1 MGHGKRAMAGAVVA
15 LMIGCVSL
23 CGDGLRAAAAPM
35 PGQQAHIASSA
46 YRNSIAEIVVLNF
59 YDAIN
64 TGDFEYAYALLGR
77 SWRAGQSYDSFVQ
90 GFAATAWDDVT
101 VLATTEGRT
110 SSTVTIA
117 LDAYQ
122 KDGSV
127 RYYRGTYTVGY
138 EGGIH
143 RILSGT
149 LRQL

>member
-1 MGHGKRAMAGAVVA
+1 MGRGKRAMAGAMVA
-15 LMIGCVSL
+15 LVVGCAAV
-23 CGDGLRAAAAPM
+23 CGDGLRVAAAPM
-35 PGQQAHIASSA
+35 PGQAAHVAPSA
-46 YRNSIAEIVVLNF
+46 YRENIAAIVVLNF

-64 TGDFEYAYALLGR
+64 TGDFEYAYALLGG
-77 SWRAGQSYDSFVQ
+77 SWRLGQSYNNFVQ
-90 GFAATAWDDVT
+90 GFAATAWDDVV
-101 VLATTEGRT
+101 VLSTTEGRT

-127 RYYRGTYTVGY
+127 KYFRGTYTVGY

-149 LRQL
+149 LRQV